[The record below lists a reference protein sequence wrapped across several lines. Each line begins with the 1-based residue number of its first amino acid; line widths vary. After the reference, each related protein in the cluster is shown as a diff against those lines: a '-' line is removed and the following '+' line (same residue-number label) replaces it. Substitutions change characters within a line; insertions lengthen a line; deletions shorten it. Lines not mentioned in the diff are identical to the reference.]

1 MDGWG
6 NARVGR
12 CSEKHWTGLD
22 WGDWYGVVLMIG
34 IQVLSFS
41 TELTP
46 SPTFSPTVCG
56 HSFGV
61 RHLRIFIWDEVWC

>member
-34 IQVLSFS
+34 MQVLSFS
-41 TELTP
+41 TESTL
-46 SPTFSPTVCG
+46 SPTSSRTVCCHYLCG
-56 HSFGV
+56 PLSAINLY
-61 RHLRIFIWDEVWC
+61 RMR